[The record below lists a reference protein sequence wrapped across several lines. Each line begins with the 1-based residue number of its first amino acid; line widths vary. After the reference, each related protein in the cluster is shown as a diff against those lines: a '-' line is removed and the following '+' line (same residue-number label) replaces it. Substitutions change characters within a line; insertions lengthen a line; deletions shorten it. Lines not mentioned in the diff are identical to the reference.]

1 MIHLTIEGI
10 GGNDPLERIARAA
23 ARHPEVRLEAGLIA
37 GNATW
42 TGRRKPG
49 AKTHSPS
56 FERLREMISE
66 CRVLGLGAAVH
77 LEDCYAE
84 MTRSGEH
91 RIIREL
97 AAGADRIQVEDTGY
111 DYEAMDSL
119 RTAAG
124 IPVIAR
130 AWTGFTGS
138 APSPRLEYLHT
149 DIGQLM
155 PTASQYPRPWDGV
168 RCGYSGRAVHADI
181 REAAAHAA
189 ALGSDQCW
197 LEIERNAV
205 STATGEIDIAKLERV
220 LEDTARGA
228 ENPASTPAGTPAG
241 RTAASPAEIAQ

>member
-1 MIHLTIEGI
+1 MIHLTIRGI
-10 GGNDPLERIARAA
+10 GGNDPLEKIARAA

-37 GNATW
+37 GDATW

-56 FERLREMISE
+56 FERLREMIRE
-66 CRVLGLGAAVH
+66 CGVLGLGAAVH
-77 LEDCYAE
+77 LEECYAE

-130 AWTGFTGS
+130 NWTGFTGS
-138 APSPRLEYLHT
+138 VPSRRLEYLHT
-149 DIGQLM
+149 DIGQVM
-155 PTASQYPRPWDGV
+155 PSDSRYPQPWAGM
-168 RCGYSGRAVHADI
+168 RCGYSGRGVDADV

-189 ALGSDQCW
+189 ALGSDRCW
-197 LEIERNAV
+197 LEIERRTVITSA
-205 STATGEIDIAKLERV
+205 GEIDIAKLERV
-220 LEDTARGA
+220 LQDTARGA
-228 ENPASTPAGTPAG
+228 DNATTTPAG
-241 RTAASPAEIAQ
+241 RIAGNPSETTR

>member
-1 MIHLTIEGI
+1 MVHLTIRGI
-10 GGNDPLERIARAA
+10 GGNDPLEKIARAV
-23 ARHPEVRLEAGLIA
+23 ARHPEIRIEAGVIA
-37 GNATW
+37 GDTTW

-56 FERLREMISE
+56 FERLREMIRE

-77 LEDCYAE
+77 LKECYTE

-130 AWTGFTGS
+130 NWTGFTGS
-138 APSPRLEYLHT
+138 APSRRLEYLHT
-149 DIGQLM
+149 DIGQVM
-155 PTASQYPRPWDGV
+155 ASDSRYPRPWASI
-168 RCGYSGRAVHADI
+168 RCGYSGRGVDADV

-189 ALGSDQCW
+189 ALGSDRCW
-197 LEIERNAV
+197 LEIERRTV
-205 STATGEIDIAKLERV
+205 STATGEIDIAELERV
-220 LEDTARGA
+220 LQDTTRGA
-228 ENPASTPAGTPAG
+228 ENTAPTPAG
-241 RTAASPAEIAQ
+241 RTTGSPGEITR

>member
-1 MIHLTIEGI
+1 MIHLTIKGI
-10 GGNDPLERIARAA
+10 GGNDSLEKIARAA
-23 ARHPEVRLEAGLIA
+23 TRHPDVRLEAGVIA
-37 GNATW
+37 GTATW

-56 FERLREMISE
+56 FERLREMIRG
-66 CRVLGLGAAVH
+66 CGVLGLGAAVH
-77 LEDCYAE
+77 LEECYAE

-130 AWTGFTGS
+130 NWTGFSGS
-138 APSPRLEYLHT
+138 APSRRLEYLHT
-149 DIGQLM
+149 DIGQVM
-155 PTASQYPRPWDGV
+155 PSDSRYPQPWAGI
-168 RCGYSGRAVHADI
+168 RCGYSGRAVDAEV

-189 ALGSDQCW
+189 ALGNDRCW
-197 LEIERNAV
+197 IEIERRTV
-205 STATGEIDIAKLERV
+205 STATGEIDIAKIERV
-220 LEDTARGA
+220 LQDTARGA
-228 ENPASTPAGTPAG
+228 ENTVSTPTG
-241 RTAASPAEIAQ
+241 RTASKRPESTQ